1 MAFLRPFEAIRADPE
16 NLTERFQK
24 NNLREENMVKDFD
37 ERGPF
42 FSRTRVLMVQLLA
55 ALRQN

>member
-1 MAFLRPFEAIRADPE
+1 MAFLRPFEAIRADSQ
-16 NLTERFQK
+16 NLISKEK
-24 NNLREENMVKDFD
+24 NLREENMVKDFN

-55 ALRQN
+55 ALRHN